1 MTFTGGRESVT
12 FMLVL
17 ITEHHTTAAAAAAA
31 AAAAVLSQTNGKI
44 RIFLFDN

>member
-31 AAAAVLSQTNGKI
+31 AAAVLSQTNGKI